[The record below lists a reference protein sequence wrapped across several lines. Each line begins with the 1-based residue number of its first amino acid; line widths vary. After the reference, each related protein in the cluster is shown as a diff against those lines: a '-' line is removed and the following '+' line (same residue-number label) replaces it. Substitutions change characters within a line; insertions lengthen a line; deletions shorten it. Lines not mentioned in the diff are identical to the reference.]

1 MSDKKKNKK
10 TSAEDS
16 KKCDKQPKKQ
26 SLGKRILKISLW
38 VFGGIFAILL
48 LAVIF
53 RDSLVKF
60 GVTRIGSWLTGV
72 EITMDSF
79 DTSLSEGTLHL
90 KGLQVANPQG
100 FERPLMVD
108 LDEVF
113 VDLDPSTLLSK
124 EIVIEEIRVSGL
136 DVAAEFDKKSRFNV
150 TTLTDNLQEHF
161 PAEENPAKEAP
172 AEEPAEDPTS
182 KPAILIRNIDVR
194 LSLSMI
200 HDLSGVSF
208 PLPVAYSTTDL
219 RIAPEDDSEP
229 LIEKLARAA
238 KKLEEYCQACF
249 NAGQLLLSAGDEA
262 IEGLNAGLNAGIESG
277 KVVIDQSKDLLN
289 KGKGILDKSKGIFDT
304 AGDLFK
310 SKK

>member
-1 MSDKKKNKK
+1 MNDKKKNKK
-10 TSAEDS
+10 SSAEES

-26 SLGKRILKISLW
+26 TPVKRILKISLW
-38 VFGGIFAILL
+38 VLGGIFALL
-48 LAVIF
+48 LLVVIF
-53 RDSLVKF
+53 RDSLIKF

-100 FERPLMVD
+100 FEQPLMVD
-108 LDEVF
+108 LDELF
-113 VDLDPSTLLSK
+113 VDIDPSTIFSK

-161 PAEENPAKEAP
+161 PPEEKPAKEPP
-172 AEEPAEDPTS
+172 AEEPSDEPGT
-182 KPAILIRNIDVR
+182 KPAILIRDIDVR

-208 PLPVAYSTTDL
+208 PLPIAYSTTDL
-219 RIAPEDDSEP
+219 RIAPKEDSVP
-229 LIEKLARAA
+229 LIERIAMGA

-262 IEGLNAGLNAGIESG
+262 LEGLNAGLNAGIESG

-289 KGKGILDKSKGIFDT
+289 KGKGILDS
-304 AGDLFK
+304 AGSLFK
-310 SKK
+310 INK